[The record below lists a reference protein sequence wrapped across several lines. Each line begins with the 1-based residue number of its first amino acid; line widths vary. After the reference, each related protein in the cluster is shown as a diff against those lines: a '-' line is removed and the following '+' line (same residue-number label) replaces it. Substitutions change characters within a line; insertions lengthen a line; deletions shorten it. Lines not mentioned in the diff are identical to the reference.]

1 MLSIDQ
7 SLIRV
12 IQDFPKTG
20 ILFKDITPLI
30 ADQQSFTRIS
40 HAIAELSNEVDLIA
54 GVESRGFIF
63 AAGAAAI
70 AGKGVLPIRK
80 SGKLPGPVM
89 TQEYQL
95 EYGCAQ
101 LEIHSDIYQKGS
113 RVLIVDDVL
122 ATGGTAIAAISL
134 CQKVGLTVVGAA
146 FLLEIEGLPGHSE
159 ISKSFPQ
166 LSITTL
172 LER

>member
-1 MLSIDQ
+1 MLAIDET
-7 SLIRV
+7 LIRV
-12 IQDFPKTG
+12 VEDFPKSG

-30 ADQQSFTRIS
+30 ADQESFTEIS
-40 HAIAELSNEVDLIA
+40 REFAKLASEVDLIA

-70 AGKGVLPIRK
+70 AKKGVLPIRK
-80 SGKLPGPVM
+80 SGKLPGPVV
-89 TQEYQL
+89 TEQYQL
-95 EYGCAQ
+95 EYGYAQ
-101 LEIHSDIYQKGS
+101 LEIHSDIYSKGS
-113 RVLIVDDVL
+113 KVLIIDDVL

-134 CQKVGLTVVGAA
+134 CQKVNLTVVGAA
-146 FLLEIEGLPGHSE
+146 FLLEIEGLLGR
-159 ISKSFPQ
+159 SKILESFPQ

>member
-1 MLSIDQ
+1 MLTIDRN
-7 SLIRV
+7 LIRH
-12 IQDFPKTG
+12 IQDFPKAG
-20 ILFKDITPLI
+20 VVFKDITPLI
-30 ADQQSFTRIS
+30 ANKNAFEKICRSF
-40 HAIAELSNEVDLIA
+40 ADLSNNVDLIA

-95 EYGCAQ
+95 EYGSAQ
-101 LEIHSDIYQKGS
+101 LEIHSDIYNEGS
-113 RVLIVDDVL
+113 KVLIIDDVL

-134 CQKVGLTVVGAA
+134 CRKIGLNVTGTA
-146 FLLEIEGLPGHSE
+146 FLLEIAALSGRLNIE
-159 ISKSFPQ
+159 KSFSNSP
-166 LSITTL
+166 ITVL
-172 LER
+172 LEE